1 MVVPRIAVASIP
13 LRSEGRTVRLKAWLA
28 EKERSTWIAAI
39 EIVVVGLILIMAPG
53 SEVGRIVAV
62 ALLAHLGYTALAGLP
77 VRASKREAEVEP
89 TPERAQSQLQEHVVR
104 FVNEVRRVE
113 AYTDH
118 TRDSGVSR
126 SEVEKNLRA
135 AQREMM
141 DAAAEVMQLTGAAR
155 RPAEDGDQGSE
166 DKRLVVA

>member
-1 MVVPRIAVASIP
+1 M
-13 LRSEGRTVRLKAWLA
+13 RLKAWLA

-77 VRASKREAEVEP
+77 VKASKREAEVEV
-89 TPERAQSQLQEHVVR
+89 EVEEGAARRHGQLREHVVR
-104 FVNEVRRVE
+104 FVNDVRRVE
-113 AYTDH
+113 AYTEH
-118 TRDSGVSR
+118 SRDSGVSR
-126 SEVEKNLRA
+126 SEVEENLRA

-141 DAAAEVMQLTGAAR
+141 DAAAELMQVTGAAR
-155 RPAEDGDQGSE
+155 RPAEGDDQRSE

>member
-1 MVVPRIAVASIP
+1 
-13 LRSEGRTVRLKAWLA
+13 VRLKAWLA

-77 VRASKREAEVEP
+77 VKASKREAEVEV
-89 TPERAQSQLQEHVVR
+89 EAGAARRHGQLREHVVM
-104 FVNEVRRVE
+104 FVNDVRRVE
-113 AYTDH
+113 AYTEH
-118 TRDSGVSR
+118 SRDSGVSR
-126 SEVEKNLRA
+126 SEVEENLRA

-141 DAAAEVMQLTGAAR
+141 DAAAELMQVTGAAR
-155 RPAEDGDQGSE
+155 RPAEGDDQRSE
-166 DKRLVVA
+166 DKRLIVA